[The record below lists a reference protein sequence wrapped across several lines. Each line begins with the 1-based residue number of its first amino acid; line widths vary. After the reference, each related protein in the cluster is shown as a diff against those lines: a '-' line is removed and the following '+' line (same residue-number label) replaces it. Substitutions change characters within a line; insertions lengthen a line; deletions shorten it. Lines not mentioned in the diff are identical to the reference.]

1 MIPFLYRLETSKN
14 PKLSD
19 VFMGIEREQPK
30 YVNIVKSNDVLSKNS
45 LTFVE
50 VPAAKSLI

>member
-30 YVNIVKSNDVLSKNS
+30 YVNIVKNNDVLSKNS